1 MKDYKNIK
9 SKLLKNKDVK
19 KAYDELG
26 PEFAIIEKFI
36 EKRIEQGMTQ
46 TQLAELVGTKQTAIS
61 RFESGTYNPSV
72 SFLFKIADA
81 LGTKMTV
88 NISWS

>member
-1 MKDYKNIK
+1 MKDYKNLKI
-9 SKLLKNKDVK
+9 KLLKNKGIK

-26 PEFAIIEKFI
+26 PEFAIIQKLI
-36 EKRIEQGMTQ
+36 EKRIEHGMTQ

-81 LGTKMTV
+81 LGAKMTV
-88 NISWS
+88 DVS

>member
-1 MKDYKNIK
+1 MKDYKKIK
-9 SKLLKNKDVK
+9 STLLKDKDVK

-26 PEFAIIEKFI
+26 PEFAIIEKLI

-46 TQLAELVGTKQTAIS
+46 TQLAELVGTKQAAIS

-81 LGTKMTV
+81 LGAKMTV
-88 NISWS
+88 NVS